1 MDASQ
6 TLSSIPDIVI
16 VGGGA
21 GGLELATKLGNKLGK
36 KGRARITLIDSTRT
50 HIWKPLLHQVASGAS
65 DPADHAL
72 EYLAQASWHGFQFR
86 LGTMDGL
93 DRVAK
98 KIHLAPVYNESG
110 EMIIPER
117 EFPYDT
123 LVLSVGSVGNDFGIP
138 GVKEHCLF
146 LDTKAQAVGFQK
158 KLLETL
164 IRVNTQQRKVEA
176 GQLDVAIVG
185 GGATGVELAA
195 QLHQVTRQLTQ
206 YGLDVVN
213 PDSDIRIS
221 VIDAGARVLPMLPE
235 HISAQVTR
243 ELAKLGIDVISQ
255 AKVTKVS
262 PAGIEINN
270 DKVIPA
276 AISVWAAGIK
286 APEFLSTLGL
296 ETNRINQVIVK
307 RNLLSE
313 SDDHIFA
320 LGDCAA
326 FPKDEKGM
334 SVPPRAQAAHQQ
346 ASFVA
351 RAICRRIR
359 GNQEIGEYVYRDF
372 GSLITLGRYSTV
384 GSLMSDLT
392 GSVKIT
398 GFFARLVYLS
408 LYKMHQF
415 ALHGLMRTGLLTLAQ
430 LLRRTVDPSI
440 KLH

>member
-1 MDASQ
+1 METSQ
-6 TLSSIPDIVI
+6 TFSSIPDIVI

-72 EYLAQASWHGFQFR
+72 EYLAQASWHGFEFR

-286 APEFLSTLGL
+286 APEFLSTSGTVPAAAIGKVAALAMFRWRCPLRPAYRRPGL
-296 ETNRINQVIVK
+296 YLAKEGGV
-307 RNLLSE
+307 
-313 SDDHIFA
+313 F
-320 LGDCAA
+320 
-326 FPKDEKGM
+326 
-334 SVPPRAQAAHQQ
+334 
-346 ASFVA
+346 SF
-351 RAICRRIR
+351 
-359 GNQEIGEYVYRDF
+359 
-372 GSLITLGRYSTV
+372 TLGVSTAFAHTKGCLAHETIPRNGRV
-384 GSLMSDLT
+384 GNKSFNVGELRWL
-392 GSVKIT
+392 
-398 GFFARLVYLS
+398 RQHLS
-408 LYKMHQF
+408 S
-415 ALHGLMRTGLLTLAQ
+415 ALN
-430 LLRRTVDPSI
+430 V
-440 KLH
+440 